1 MYNISEIKNN
11 ILQKRIEYWL
21 NKMPISKCLL
31 EHEAVFGFLVAMDE
45 TTNFR
50 EINSKIL
57 NDFVDGLVFVSYAII
72 KNDLESSDFIEHLVR
87 PGLNFI
93 ESYIRSEYQNNLID
107 NEVTGEE
114 ILIIHDIKIPIS
126 QKQIKQ
132 HIKRTKKLPLTTSDI
147 ANITADF
154 IEYKRMM
161 YTPKSLHIPQIIYT
175 PHFCPEMKPINF
187 CEQTVFYEGEF
198 DAFQIPYD
206 IIEPKSGNHDYNLCE
221 SCKKYW
227 QDINIHLC
235 GYYNGN
241 GQGKNPFPF
250 CCERHKNLV
259 NLNYFDKKDFDDS
272 PNLTAKK
279 IIFTKEQI
287 LNCIETVDWYKDI
300 TDYIE
305 YTIDSFGKVPAKCGH
320 PLFLNSYCEEIS
332 RFLNDRKDLSKKKI
346 QKIRK
351 YLQPPKRDNDKDKIT
366 DFNILIETYE
376 KWYKIFP
383 FGLNDYFGSLK
394 EYYKTHF
401 PIFSGKVEINQYT
414 QHAKI
419 SSHTKDSL
427 IEYLMKLTSTLIMQI
442 NGAVLYDK
450 GLITN
455 IGKVRID
462 LLTQERLLKIK
473 DGYVNSSPNEEQ
485 QYRNILKVWF
495 KDEKEYFDTLSKILK
510 EEGVQMI
517 VNEDKKYIVSV
528 QVNENFL
535 REFSS
540 TNIPFKTIFEKNNLL
555 KNELFE
561 EFKLAP
567 SKPSFS
573 LYSRQYYTDEEYVIG
588 IKEANDRLPK
598 MSSSTDNIPLVASTV
613 SLTPFE
619 IHIQDLY
626 NNFIKE
632 ISKGILSKDLFCND
646 IEAIP
651 TIIILKKVDNTFD
664 LLLKSTL
671 NKEIENTAIRAESI
685 LQSINEL
692 SSEYLK
698 SIILHHLV
706 NENTN
711 IYLIIDKYYPNE
723 ANDRWK
729 AIKDEFNT
737 IIRRF
742 INTQEDS
749 NIPPIK
755 ENCESK
761 TILDSIVQSENLFW
775 KGLPMNKVVDHF
787 NKLAV
792 RKSKNGKTFLTEGQL
807 ISFFKKGFLGDET
820 QLKQKIN
827 FISGEKGFV
836 ISLFYDFYTLAVD
849 NYNHIQNKNK
859 FIDLFCNSFEGFTES
874 SVSAFFKPNKTKN
887 KW

>member
-1 MYNISEIKNN
+1 M
-11 ILQKRIEYWL
+11 
-21 NKMPISKCLL
+21 
-31 EHEAVFGFLVAMDE
+31 
-45 TTNFR
+45 
-50 EINSKIL
+50 
-57 NDFVDGLVFVSYAII
+57 
-72 KNDLESSDFIEHLVR
+72 
-87 PGLNFI
+87 
-93 ESYIRSEYQNNLID
+93 
-107 NEVTGEE
+107 
-114 ILIIHDIKIPIS
+114 
-126 QKQIKQ
+126 
-132 HIKRTKKLPLTTSDI
+132 
-147 ANITADF
+147 
-154 IEYKRMM
+154 
-161 YTPKSLHIPQIIYT
+161 
-175 PHFCPEMKPINF
+175 
-187 CEQTVFYEGEF
+187 
-198 DAFQIPYD
+198 
-206 IIEPKSGNHDYNLCE
+206 
-221 SCKKYW
+221 
-227 QDINIHLC
+227 
-235 GYYNGN
+235 
-241 GQGKNPFPF
+241 
-250 CCERHKNLV
+250 
-259 NLNYFDKKDFDDS
+259 
-272 PNLTAKK
+272 
-279 IIFTKEQI
+279 
-287 LNCIETVDWYKDI
+287 
-300 TDYIE
+300 
-305 YTIDSFGKVPAKCGH
+305 
-320 PLFLNSYCEEIS
+320 
-332 RFLNDRKDLSKKKI
+332 
-346 QKIRK
+346 
-351 YLQPPKRDNDKDKIT
+351 
-366 DFNILIETYE
+366 
-376 KWYKIFP
+376 
-383 FGLNDYFGSLK
+383 K

-540 TNIPFKTIFEKNNLL
+540 INIPFKTIFEKNNLL

-664 LLLKSTL
+664 LLLKS
-671 NKEIENTAIRAESI
+671 N
-685 LQSINEL
+685 
-692 SSEYLK
+692 
-698 SIILHHLV
+698 
-706 NENTN
+706 N
-711 IYLIIDKYYPNE
+711 IY
-723 ANDRWK
+723 
-729 AIKDEFNT
+729 
-737 IIRRF
+737 
-742 INTQEDS
+742 
-749 NIPPIK
+749 
-755 ENCESK
+755 
-761 TILDSIVQSENLFW
+761 
-775 KGLPMNKVVDHF
+775 
-787 NKLAV
+787 
-792 RKSKNGKTFLTEGQL
+792 
-807 ISFFKKGFLGDET
+807 
-820 QLKQKIN
+820 
-827 FISGEKGFV
+827 
-836 ISLFYDFYTLAVD
+836 
-849 NYNHIQNKNK
+849 
-859 FIDLFCNSFEGFTES
+859 
-874 SVSAFFKPNKTKN
+874 
-887 KW
+887 